1 MSEDIDFEELQSRW
15 ETYDNLLRRLSDHN
29 INKVLDDLGER
40 LVMCPASTRT
50 DQYGCTPGGLIEH
63 ALKVTS
69 TMRTL
74 NSSLEMNLSTASILK
89 VGLLHELGK
98 VGDLSRRYFIEQD
111 SSWHRE
117 KLGQFYKYNEDLNKM
132 SVSHRT
138 LWLLQHYGVTLDN
151 DEWLAVQL
159 ASGFHFEE
167 NRFYVGHEPSLALLL
182 QQAKAVVIH
191 RDKNEEVQ

>member
-167 NRFYVGHEPSLALLL
+167 NRFYVNHEPSLALLL
-182 QQAKAVVIH
+182 QQAKAATIH
-191 RDKNEEVQ
+191 RTKNAEV

>member
-1 MSEDIDFEELQSRW
+1 MSEDVDFEQLQANW
-15 ETYDNLLRRLSDHN
+15 ETYSGLLKRLSDSN
-29 INKVLDDLGER
+29 LDNLLDDLGER
-40 LVMCPASTRT
+40 LVMCPASPRL
-50 DQYGCTPGGLIEH
+50 DQYGATAGGLIEH
-63 ALKVTS
+63 ALHVTS

-74 NSSLEMNLSTASILK
+74 NTALDLNLSTASIIK

-98 VGDLSRRYFIEQD
+98 VGDLTKRYFVEQD

-117 KLGQFYKYNEDLNKM
+117 KLGQMFKFNESLNKM

-151 DEWLAVQL
+151 DEWLAIQL

-167 NRFYVGHEPSLALLL
+167 NRFYVNHEPSLALLL
-182 QQAKAVVIH
+182 QQAKATTIH
-191 RDKNEEVQ
+191 KVKNAEV